1 MKKSFRYIFFL
12 FSYTFTFL
20 FFFPGASSANYVLI
34 PAQAPAI
41 ITTPD
46 YVDSFQAPSPSALS
60 GQIFRS
66 KEGYLFSFDASGRR
80 VYHMHASYVLS
91 AHGSSPVPVHIIPY
105 FAPQQKNI
113 LIFLRT
119 MDAFKGKRLFP
130 HFAKRISSRTTPPRI
145 RTSRLDENRAVKVHT
160 THDPV
165 ETTESIRNR
174 RKLRLVGAL
183 QRDAPLSC
191 GNAP

>member
-12 FSYTFTFL
+12 FSYTFTLL
-20 FFFPGASSANYVLI
+20 FFFPGASTANYVLI

-60 GQIFRS
+60 GQIFGS

-91 AHGSSPVPVHIIPY
+91 AHGSPVPVHIISAPMIAVHPVAVLTPPPY
-105 FAPQQKNI
+105 TYLPQQY
-113 LIFLRT
+113 
-119 MDAFKGKRLFP
+119 
-130 HFAKRISSRTTPPRI
+130 
-145 RTSRLDENRAVKVHT
+145 V
-160 THDPV
+160 
-165 ETTESIRNR
+165 
-174 RKLRLVGAL
+174 LV
-183 QRDAPLSC
+183 P
-191 GNAP
+191 